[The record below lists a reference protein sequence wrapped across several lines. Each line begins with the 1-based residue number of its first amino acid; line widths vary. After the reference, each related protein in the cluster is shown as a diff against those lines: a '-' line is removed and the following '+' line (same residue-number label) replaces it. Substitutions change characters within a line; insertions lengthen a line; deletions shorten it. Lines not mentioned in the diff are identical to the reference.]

1 MTPNVSAASTPS
13 AHDHGVRPN
22 EGPDAHD
29 ADVPPA
35 ADGVLAE
42 KLRHSPRDGLGTL
55 DVQQVTDAIDRALVD
70 LRQR

>member
-1 MTPNVSAASTPS
+1 MITRRRASGS
-13 AHDHGVRPN
+13 RRDHLV
-22 EGPDAHD
+22 D
-29 ADVPPA
+29 ADIPPA

-42 KLRHSPRDGLGTL
+42 KLRDSPRDGLGTL